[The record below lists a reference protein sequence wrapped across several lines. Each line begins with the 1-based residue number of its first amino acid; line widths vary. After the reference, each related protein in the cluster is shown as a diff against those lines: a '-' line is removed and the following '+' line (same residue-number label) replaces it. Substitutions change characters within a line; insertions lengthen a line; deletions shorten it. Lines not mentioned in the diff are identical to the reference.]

1 MSQPPAADS
10 DRFEWVP
17 ANERYVRKRAP
28 RPASLER
35 RNALG
40 LDRRATRC
48 VPGEGH
54 AEVQAEQGAEGS
66 AEAPADTSTEARTPV
81 SGAAAGDELRRA
93 TDRSVDDEC
102 ADERR
107 TTERRRGGTVA
118 RVRPA
123 GFLKRF
129 RQPVIGL
136 GLVGAALPLVAA
148 LEDSGASSADPEAGD
163 EAATRTAGVPEDVE
177 EDLAARVG
185 NERELREREQMVR
198 ASVGEYGIAR
208 DLAEDIYDAAREE
221 GIDPDVA
228 FGLVRTE
235 STFREDAKSHV
246 GALGLTQ
253 VMPRTAAWLEPG
265 TTASDLRDRQT
276 NLRLGF
282 RYLDQMIEKYRGN
295 VKLAL
300 LAYNRGPG
308 TVDRVLERGGNP
320 DNGYAD
326 KVLND

>member
-1 MSQPPAADS
+1 MTDS
-10 DRFEWVP
+10 RGTDTDQLEWVP
-17 ANERYVRKRAP
+17 ADEPYLRKRAP

-35 RNALG
+35 RNSLG
-40 LDRRATRC
+40 LDRRATEC
-48 VPGEGH
+48 DATTAATTADAATTDAAG
-54 AEVQAEQGAEGS
+54 
-66 AEAPADTSTEARTPV
+66 ADTP
-81 SGAAAGDELRRA
+81 SGAQRRA
-93 TDRSVDDEC
+93 TDEPAEDEC

-148 LEDSGASSADPEAGD
+148 VEDSGAPSADPESGD
-163 EAATRTAGVPEDVE
+163 EAATRTGGVPEDVE

-185 NERELREREQMVR
+185 NERELQERERVVR

-208 DLAEDIYDAAREE
+208 DMAEDIYDAAREA

-228 FGLVRTE
+228 FGLVQTE

-282 RYLDQMIEKYRGN
+282 RYLDQMIDKYSGN

-326 KVLND
+326 KVLKD

>member
-1 MSQPPAADS
+1 MTDPRGQDAGK
-10 DRFEWVP
+10 FEWVP
-17 ANERYVRKRAP
+17 AYDTYVRKPGP

-35 RNALG
+35 RNGLG
-40 LDRRATRC
+40 LDRRAVERNSATDSETA
-48 VPGEGH
+48 V
-54 AEVQAEQGAEGS
+54 A
-66 AEAPADTSTEARTPV
+66 AEAEPEVTGED
-81 SGAAAGDELRRA
+81 AAPDGQYAVERRA
-93 TDRSVDDEC
+93 TDSEA

-107 TTERRRGGTVA
+107 SADRRRSRTVA
-118 RVRPA
+118 RVHPA

-136 GLVGAALPLVAA
+136 GLVSAALPLVAA
-148 LEDSGASSADPEAGD
+148 VEDSGSPSADPESGD

-253 VMPRTAAWLEPG
+253 VMPRTAAWIAPG
-265 TTASDLRDRQT
+265 TTAQDLYDRQT

-282 RYLDQMIEKYRGN
+282 RYLEQMIDKYKGD

-308 TVDRVLERGGNP
+308 TVDRVLDRGGNP

-326 KVLND
+326 KVLK